1 METAERETRMTEK
14 KVYGRSDGMGGS
26 TASFTFR
33 PFSRTINADNSLFRG
48 VRGLEASAARPS
60 EGANAKPR
68 MAFRSRTFVTAQPA
82 AS

>member
-1 METAERETRMTEK
+1 MCGKA
-14 KVYGRSDGMGGS
+14 
-26 TASFTFR
+26 ASFTFR

-68 MAFRSRTFVTAQPA
+68 MAGRSRIPHV
-82 AS
+82 

>member
-1 METAERETRMTEK
+1 MKTAKGETRMTEK
-14 KVYGRSDGMGGS
+14 MVYGHSGGMGGR

-33 PFSRTINADNSLFRG
+33 TFSRTINADNSLFRG

-68 MAFRSRTFVTAQPA
+68 MADRSRIPHV
-82 AS
+82 